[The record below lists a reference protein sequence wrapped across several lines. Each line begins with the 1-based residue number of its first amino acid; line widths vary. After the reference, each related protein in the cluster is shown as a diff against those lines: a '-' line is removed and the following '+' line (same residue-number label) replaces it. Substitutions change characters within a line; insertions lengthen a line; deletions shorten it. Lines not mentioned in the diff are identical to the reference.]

1 MRGVA
6 NVHPMTAEMALQL
19 GRALAYLV
27 RSGPHRHRIVV
38 GKDTRL
44 SGYMLEQAIASGIC
58 SMGVDV
64 MLSGPLPT
72 PGIAFLTESMR
83 ADAGVVISASHN
95 PYQDNGIK
103 FFSRD
108 GFKLPDE
115 LELQIERLVLDG
127 DEGDAGAQDFRALR
141 PTATRIGKA
150 KRIDD
155 AIGRYVVFL
164 KSLFPKDL
172 TLDGLTV
179 VVDCAHG
186 AAYHVAPA
194 VFEELGAKVIP
205 IGVKPDGTNINDG
218 CGAIHPEGMARAIQK
233 HGADLGLALDGD
245 ADRVILA
252 DEQGRVVDGD
262 AIMAL
267 VGRDLIRQGTL
278 AKRTVVATV
287 MSNLGLER
295 ALAPVKG
302 RVVRTAVGDRYV
314 VEEMRRS
321 GYNFGGE
328 QSGHLIFLDHVT
340 TGDGVAAALNVL
352 AVMQREGRPLSE
364 LARCFEPV
372 PQALVNVAVREKRPL
387 AELPAVARAIARGRE
402 GARGGGARPRP
413 VLRDREQGPRA
424 RRGAGREADPRAR
437 RGDRGRAAQGARV
450 APARSR
456 GRATRPGARFW
467 VRFPACPLASASTST
482 TSRRSA
488 SPAARSTPTRWPP
501 RCSRSSAAPTRSPST
516 CARTAGTSRSGT
528 SRSCAAPSRPGSTSR
543 WPRRRRW

>member
-1 MRGVA
+1 MKSSRAVSRIAAARPRPREAARPAAAPAARRLFGTDGVRGVA

-64 MLSGPLPT
+64 MLTGPLPT

-115 LELQIERLVLDG
+115 LEVQVERLVLDSDTG
-127 DEGDAGAQDFRALR
+127 DDAGAEDFRALR
-141 PTATRIGKA
+141 PTAARVGKA

-164 KSLFPKDL
+164 KSIFPKDL

-205 IGVKPDGTNINDG
+205 LGVKPDGSNINDG
-218 CGAIHPEGMARAIQK
+218 CGAVHPEGMARAVQK

-252 DEQGRVVDGD
+252 DEQGRIVDGD

-287 MSNLGLER
+287 MSNVGLER
-295 ALAPVKG
+295 ALAPVRG

-314 VEEMRRS
+314 VDEMRRS

-372 PQALVNVAVREKRPL
+372 PQALVNVAVRQKRPL
-387 AELPAVARAIARGRE
+387 QELPGVSRAIAAVERALGGDGR
-402 GARGGGARPRP
+402 
-413 VLRDREQGPRA
+413 VLVRFSGTENK
-424 RRGAGREADPRAR
+424 
-437 RGDRGRAAQGARV
+437 ARV
-450 APARSR
+450 LVEGPDAKRI
-456 GRATRPGARFW
+456 RAHAD
-467 VRFPACPLASASTST
+467 AI
-482 TSRRSA
+482 
-488 SPAARSTPTRWPP
+488 
-501 RCSRSSAAPTRSPST
+501 
-516 CARTAGTSRSGT
+516 AGELRKALGE
-528 SRSCAAPSRPGSTSR
+528 
-543 WPRRRRW
+543 

>member
-1 MRGVA
+1 MPIRDPTTKPARPPAVNGAQRPRAPRNVARLAPAAAARRLFGTDGVRGVA
-6 NVHPMTAEMALQL
+6 NVYPMTAEMALRL

-44 SGYMLEQAIASGIC
+44 SGYMLEQAIASGIS

-115 LELQIERLVLDG
+115 MELRIERLVLDAAE
-127 DEGDAGAQDFRALR
+127 DDAGTEDFRALR

-164 KSLFPKDL
+164 KSIFPKEL

-205 IGVKPDGTNINDG
+205 VGVRPDGKNINDG
-218 CGAIHPEGMARAIQK
+218 CGAVHPEGMVRAILK

-252 DEQGRVVDGD
+252 DEKGRVVDGD

-267 VGRDLIRQGTL
+267 VGRDLIRRGTL

-295 ALAPVKG
+295 ALAGVRG

-314 VEEMRRS
+314 VEEMRRA

-352 AVMQREGRPLSE
+352 AVMQREGRPLSA

-387 AELPAVARAIARGRE
+387 AELPEVAKAIAAVERALGGDGRVLVRFSGTENKVRVLVE
-402 GARGGGARPRP
+402 GP
-413 VLRDREQGPRA
+413 DA
-424 RRGAGREADPRAR
+424 RRIRAHAEQISDELR
-437 RGDRGRAAQGARV
+437 KALG
-450 APARSR
+450 
-456 GRATRPGARFW
+456 
-467 VRFPACPLASASTST
+467 
-482 TSRRSA
+482 
-488 SPAARSTPTRWPP
+488 
-501 RCSRSSAAPTRSPST
+501 
-516 CARTAGTSRSGT
+516 
-528 SRSCAAPSRPGSTSR
+528 
-543 WPRRRRW
+543 

>member
-1 MRGVA
+1 MPPRENVMKSARAVTPTADRARAPRAEVRPAPVATTRRLFGTDGVRGVA
-6 NVHPMTAEMALQL
+6 NVHPMTSEMALQL
-19 GRALAYLV
+19 GRALAYIV
-27 RSGPHRHRIVV
+27 RNGSHRHRIVV

-115 LELQIERLVLDG
+115 LELRIEGLLL
-127 DEGDAGAQDFRALR
+127 EGAEGAGAEDFRALR

-155 AIGRYVVFL
+155 AIGRYIVFL

-194 VFEELGAKVIP
+194 VFEELGAKVISLS
-205 IGVKPDGTNINDG
+205 VKPDGTNINER
-218 CGAIHPEGMARAIQK
+218 CGAVHPEGMARAIRK
-233 HGADLGLALDGD
+233 HGAHLGLALDGD

-262 AIMAL
+262 AIMAV
-267 VGRDLIRQGTL
+267 VGRDLIRQGSL

-287 MSNLGLER
+287 MSNVGLER

-364 LARCFEPV
+364 LVRCFEPV
-372 PQALVNVAVREKRPL
+372 PQALVNVVVREKRPL
-387 AELPAVARAIARGRE
+387 GELPAVGRAIADVERALGAEGR
-402 GARGGGARPRP
+402 
-413 VLRDREQGPRA
+413 VL
-424 RRGAGREADPRAR
+424 
-437 RGDRGRAAQGARV
+437 
-450 APARSR
+450 
-456 GRATRPGARFW
+456 
-467 VRFPACPLASASTST
+467 VRFSGTENKVRVLVEGPDAKRIRAHAEAIADEL
-482 TSRRSA
+482 
-488 SPAARSTPTRWPP
+488 
-501 RCSRSSAAPTRSPST
+501 
-516 CARTAGTSRSGT
+516 RTALG
-528 SRSCAAPSRPGSTSR
+528 
-543 WPRRRRW
+543 